1 MDHLSHD
8 PTCEYCKRALGP
20 MYRHLKG
27 KYGPQIADH
36 TPTLSFDFSGPLPA
50 AVTGARYLMVFVWRL
65 QEVRLIWAFALDR
78 RTKENVLSCLQSV
91 VADLT
96 TLTGGS
102 KPPVARV
109 HSDQAKEFLSHM
121 VMEWLKDQGIRQ
133 TFTSTYDSQA
143 NGVAERWINLI
154 KTKATVLLASK
165 YMHTSF
171 WCYAVAWVARCYNQK
186 VLGQKPRKNLP
197 EFGQLL
203 LVRTKRNHKLEER
216 GCLGIMAGTYPDIP
230 NGVIVLSVHNH
241 SIQEI
246 YTAHVAPATFSEK
259 DRWFVKRDR
268 HDPNKIVYVSQK
280 GEVSWDI
287 PLSKLSTVE
296 ERIPIKHHPHYAALQ
311 RAVDGW
317 AWYTSNVGQLLP
329 HFNDIE
335 PEDGEEPLPQL
346 GGAKY
351 HTWHEVT
358 GELLNSTAQQ
368 RLEEKELP
376 PLVQIIPEPDLELP
390 QAPSGRPPFRKIEGS
405 LFLPEAVASDV
416 QRQAEAM
423 DENLIPPPH
432 SDEEEHSTHS
442 PEEREHFPSL
452 GGGVP
457 SPFIRDEENG
467 SIAVADADVA
477 ETDDEKVI
485 EPPSPGP
492 DTQELEGES
501 DDEVIQQPIPFQMG
515 ITPVPEE
522 REPEDELQTWY
533 ERTEEQEPQA
543 TGSTDPAPKP
553 SPKPKPKPIVKERSP
568 RNLRNRQV
576 ARSIQ
581 SQPKAKVHWNL
592 QAHGRTYRKGMSP
605 EQMKM
610 EWDLHEPDMIQVHL
624 DRQHELIEEY
634 PKWHKNWSLLMD
646 PVGRGMSEVLDATV
660 QHVRT
665 TKKEMKRLMKTIPLD
680 PFHMENGYTVLSA
693 ELSKQ
698 LDKQERAY
706 QRNAICGQGKMLTE
720 SSIMLDAVQ
729 DLGITHREFKRNT
742 HHRINTLQ
750 VPAEGLHP
758 WDAVINQTKLLE
770 QEVPSFFQDEVAMKK
785 CTFLRKRYFKQP
797 PVLPEISMKTSRDGG
812 LRLRRN

>member
-1 MDHLSHD
+1 MTHENKWNSSTALVEALETDPRIISTPKTWRYLWEDSGPCAVCSILYTPQDPVQECYGCFSTVHHHCLMEDWRAERFPLCCACGEVAPVEPPLPLPPPEHDPLVDPPEQDTIPAGPDIPEPEVSTEFMEQLQESGSTPCALHGMDHLSHD
-8 PTCEYCKRALGP
+8 PTCEQCKRALGP

-50 AVTGARYLMVFVWRL
+50 VVTGARYLMVFVWRL

-91 VADLT
+91 VADLS

-171 WCYAVAWVARCYNQK
+171 WCYAVAWVARRYNQK

-203 LVRTKRNHKLEER
+203 LVRTKRHHKLEER

-230 NGVIVLSVHNH
+230 NGVIVLSVQNH

-246 YTAHVAPATFSEK
+246 YTAHVAPATFSDK
-259 DRWFVKRDR
+259 DRWIVKRDR

-335 PEDGEEPLPQL
+335 PEEGEEPLPQL

-358 GELLNSTAQQ
+358 GELLNPTAQQ

-376 PLVQIIPEPDLELP
+376 PLVQILPEPDLELP

-405 LFLPEAVASDV
+405 LFLPEAVATDV
-416 QRQAEAM
+416 QRQADAM
-423 DENLIPPPH
+423 DENLLQPPH
-432 SDEEEHSTHS
+432 TDEAAYHTHS

-457 SPFIRDEENG
+457 SPFIRDEEAD
-467 SIAVADADVA
+467 STDVAD
-477 ETDDEKVI
+477 EDDKEISNSKHPSL
-485 EPPSPGP
+485 PPDPPAPGP
-492 DTQELEGES
+492 DNPESGEGES

-522 REPEDELQTWY
+522 REPDDELQTWY
-533 ERTEEQEPQA
+533 ERMEEQEPQA
-543 TGSTDPAPKP
+543 RGSIDPAPKT
-553 SPKPKPKPIVKERSP
+553 SPKPRPKPIVRERSP

-581 SQPKAKVHWNL
+581 SQPKQRFIGIYKL
-592 QAHGRTYRKGMSP
+592 T
-605 EQMKM
+605 
-610 EWDLHEPDMIQVHL
+610 
-624 DRQHELIEEY
+624 IE
-634 PKWHKNWSLLMD
+634 H
-646 PVGRGMSEVLDATV
+646 TV
-660 QHVRT
+660 RVCHR
-665 TKKEMKRLMKTIPLD
+665 
-680 PFHMENGYTVLSA
+680 
-693 ELSKQ
+693 SK
-698 LDKQERAY
+698 
-706 QRNAICGQGKMLTE
+706 
-720 SSIMLDAVQ
+720 
-729 DLGITHREFKRNT
+729 
-742 HHRINTLQ
+742 
-750 VPAEGLHP
+750 
-758 WDAVINQTKLLE
+758 
-770 QEVPSFFQDEVAMKK
+770 
-785 CTFLRKRYFKQP
+785 
-797 PVLPEISMKTSRDGG
+797 
-812 LRLRRN
+812 